1 VPKKP
6 LSIVVHPQAPV
17 PARRLVQVVSNFLR
31 RTPAQA
37 RREILAG
44 NIHVNGQ
51 ACAKPERLLK
61 PGDKVELIRI
71 VEEPRLK
78 PGKVKPLPFPRKLS
92 VIFED
97 AQLLVADKPAGLL
110 SVAAKQG
117 DRKTMIALVENYLKR
132 FDPQARV
139 FSLQRL
145 DRDVSGVMVF
155 AKDEATYEALR
166 AQFEANKPERKYVA
180 IVSGALKDESGT
192 FRSYLATGK
201 HLTRHSVKNP
211 RHGELAITH
220 YRVIRRLEKETVVE
234 VTLETGRRNQ
244 IRVQFAEAG
253 HPVIGET
260 RYRRLQAQRT
270 DWNPARI
277 ALHANT
283 LRIVHPHT
291 NRNMEFCSPWP
302 PAFKDFLKSHKPTP

>member
-1 VPKKP
+1 MPKKP
-6 LSIVVHPQAPV
+6 PSIVIHPQAPA

-31 RTPAQA
+31 RTPARA

-44 NIHVNGQ
+44 NIYVNGQ
-51 ACAKPERLLK
+51 ACGKPERLLK
-61 PGDKVELIRI
+61 PGDKVELIRP
-71 VEEPRLK
+71 VEEPRQK
-78 PGKVKPLPFPRKLS
+78 PGKVKNTPFPKKLE

-110 SVAAKQG
+110 SVATQKG
-117 DRKTMIALVENYLKR
+117 DRKTMIALVESYLKK
-132 FDPQARV
+132 FDSQARIY
-139 FSLQRL
+139 SLQRL

-166 AQFEANKPERKYVA
+166 GQFSANKPERKYVA
-180 IVSGALKDESGT
+180 IVSGSLKDDAGT

-211 RHGELAITH
+211 KHGELAITH

-260 RYRRLQAQRT
+260 RYRRMQAARP
-270 DWNPARI
+270 DWNPNRI

-283 LRIVHPHT
+283 LRVVHPHT

-302 PAFKDFLKSHKPTP
+302 PVFKAFLKARKADA